1 RGRLDQEERRIMEQ
15 HPAIAYSLLE
25 GLGIEPIDD
34 WILHHHEKWD
44 GTGYGS
50 GLKGEEIPLGSRII
64 AVAEA
69 YHTMITDRGYS
80 RALPVEGALAELR
93 GAAGTSFDPD
103 VVEAMIAISD
113 RAWPEAKSA

>member
-1 RGRLDQEERRIMEQ
+1 MEQ
-15 HPAIAYSLLE
+15 HPAIAYNLLE
-25 GLGIEPIDD
+25 GLGIEPVDD

-50 GLKGEEIPLGSRII
+50 GLRGTEIPLGSRII

-80 RALPVEGALAELR
+80 RALPLESALAELR
-93 GAAGTSFDPD
+93 REAGTSFDPD
-103 VVEAMIAISD
+103 VVEAMVAIAP
-113 RAWPEAKSA
+113 AFEAEAA